1 MDRCLGASSIKST
14 SDSSPVNPKTV
25 APLLP
30 QPMQMS
36 FVAGL
41 AFTIIGTEIT
51 ITIGRKMRSIKS
63 GGARHAAHQTP

>member
-1 MDRCLGASSIKST
+1 
-14 SDSSPVNPKTV
+14 V